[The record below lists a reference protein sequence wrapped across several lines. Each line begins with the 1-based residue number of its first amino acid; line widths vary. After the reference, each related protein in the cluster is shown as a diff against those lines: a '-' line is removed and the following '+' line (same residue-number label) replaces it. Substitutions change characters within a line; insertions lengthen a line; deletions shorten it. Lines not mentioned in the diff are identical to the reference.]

1 MFWTLRQAC
10 CQNQIPTRKPAIKP
24 IRPPLTAQAAM
35 PIKTPDRLSHGSD
48 SYNNAS
54 TDHLT

>member
-1 MFWTLRQAC
+1 M
-10 CQNQIPTRKPAIKP
+10 KP
-24 IRPPLTAQAAM
+24 IRPPLTAQAAI

-54 TDHLT
+54 TDHLA